1 MKHNITSFPR
11 YIVDAIK
18 WIFSF
23 IARHKYLATIAVFAV
38 IVVFLDSNSLMKKQE
53 LRDQNKV
60 LREEIKAMEEACHR
74 DSVRLEELKND
85 SNEIIRVA
93 RELYFMKRSNE
104 DVYIIKE

>member
-1 MKHNITSFPR
+1 
-11 YIVDAIK
+11 
-18 WIFSF
+18 
-23 IARHKYLATIAVFAV
+23 
-38 IVVFLDSNSLMKKQE
+38 MKKQE